1 MVRGGRS
8 EVRKRRK
15 EWENLERKKNE
26 KDIKREPR
34 ASEEL

>member
-1 MVRGGRS
+1 MVGGGRS

-15 EWENLERKKNE
+15 EWENLERKNE

-34 ASEEL
+34 ANEEL